1 MKKEKLIKKYDKQV
15 KIYEN
20 HRSNQKLAGWR
31 NKLIKN
37 AYGKVLEVGVG
48 AGANFPYYNRNNI
61 EITGVD
67 FSSEMIKSAKRTAS
81 HFQVKAEF
89 IQADINELV
98 LEHNSFDC
106 IVSTLSLCSYPD
118 PIAALS
124 KFNNWCHQDGII
136 LLMEHGLSSN
146 ILLSFAQNVI
156 DPLHTK
162 ISGCHC
168 NRNINKIIEKSNLQ
182 VEYIESYWSDIIYLI
197 WAKPSKE
204 SFDYNKA

>member
-1 MKKEKLIKKYDKQV
+1 MKKEKQIKKFDKQV
-15 KIYEN
+15 KLYETKGT
-20 HRSNQKLAGWR
+20 NQKFAGLR

-48 AGANFPYYNRNNI
+48 AGANFSYYDQNNV

-81 HFQVKAEF
+81 NFQMKAVFVQE
-89 IQADINELV
+89 DIDELI
-98 LEHNSFDC
+98 LEPNSFDC

-118 PIAALS
+118 PIETLN
-124 KFNNWCHQDGII
+124 KFNSWCRKDGAI

-146 ILLSFAQNVI
+146 PLLSFAQKVI

-168 NRNINKIIEKSNLQ
+168 NRNIDKIIGKSSLQ
-182 VEYIESYWSDIIYLI
+182 VDQIERYWSDIIYLI
-197 WAKPSKE
+197 RATPIK
-204 SFDYNKA
+204 

>member
-15 KIYEN
+15 KMYESK
-20 HRSNQKLAGWR
+20 RANQKFAELR

-48 AGANFPYYNRNNI
+48 AGANFSYYDRNNV

-67 FSSEMIKSAKRTAS
+67 FSPEMIKSAKRTAS
-81 HFQVKAEF
+81 NFQMKAEF
-89 IQADINELV
+89 IQDDIDELII
-98 LEHNSFDC
+98 EPNSFDS

-118 PIAALS
+118 PIATLN
-124 KFNNWCHQDGII
+124 KFNSWCREDGVI

-146 ILLSFAQNVI
+146 SLLSFTQKMI

-162 ISGCHC
+162 ITGCHC
-168 NRNINKIIEKSNLQ
+168 NRNIDKIIEGSILQ
-182 VEYIESYWSDIIYLI
+182 VDQIERYWADIIYLI
-197 WAKPSKE
+197 RAKPIK
-204 SFDYNKA
+204 

>member
-15 KIYEN
+15 KMHEN
-20 HRSNQKLAGWR
+20 KRTNQKFAGLR
-31 NKLIKN
+31 NKLIKR

-48 AGANFPYYNRNNI
+48 AGANFSYYDRNNV

-81 HFQVKAEF
+81 NFQVKAEF
-89 IQADINELV
+89 VQEDIDELIIKP
-98 LEHNSFDC
+98 NSFDC

-118 PIAALS
+118 PIKTLG
-124 KFNNWCHQDGII
+124 KFNSWCHKDGAI

-146 ILLSFAQNVI
+146 PLLSFAQKVI

-168 NRNINKIIEKSNLQ
+168 NRNIDKIIGKSSLQ
-182 VEYIESYWSDIIYLI
+182 VDQIERYWSDIIYLI
-197 WAKPSKE
+197 RATPIK
-204 SFDYNKA
+204 